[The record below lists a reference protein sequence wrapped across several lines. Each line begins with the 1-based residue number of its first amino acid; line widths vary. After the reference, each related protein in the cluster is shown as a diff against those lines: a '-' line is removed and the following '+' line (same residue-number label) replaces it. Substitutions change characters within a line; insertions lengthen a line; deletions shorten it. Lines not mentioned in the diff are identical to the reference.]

1 MKDRIIFLLWLGIL
15 AVLWIPGH
23 LDGAGAL
30 LAASLAGAL
39 VLIILAAVQSK
50 TLAVYSGLQAGDGG
64 CILMLETSGVGILPV
79 RMELTFTAENRL
91 TGDSES
97 RTVTWMAGRNQA
109 PFEVWIS
116 QSYCGRIKVRSKS
129 IKAGDLL
136 GLMRFRTKSRI
147 SSSCLLLPPQTAAE
161 IGNSLPYYYDMNS
174 DLYSELHAG
183 DDLSEVFDIREY
195 QDGDRIK
202 AIHWKMSARTGDLMV
217 REGSYPVN
225 NRVLF
230 LLENGYSLGDRKLEK
245 ESLQQ
250 ACSILLSLSESMM
263 DKGIPHH
270 MGWWRE
276 DEQRV
281 EIVHMDSPDR
291 LLESLGSI
299 LSATL
304 EPRKQSILEKYYE
317 ENMSEEF
324 SFILVIDNEFREKQ
338 LLEN

>member
-1 MKDRIIFLLWLGIL
+1 MKDRIIFLLWLGML
-15 AVLWIPGH
+15 AVLWIPGR

-30 LAASLAGAL
+30 LGASLAGAAVL
-39 VLIILAAVQSK
+39 VILAAVQSRAI
-50 TLAVYSGLQAGDGG
+50 TVHGSLQAGEGG
-64 CILMLETSGVGILPV
+64 CSLLLETSGAGLLPV
-79 RMELTFTAENRL
+79 RMEVTFTAENRL
-91 TGDSES
+91 TGDSEN
-97 RTVTWMAGRNQA
+97 RTVTWMAGRNQP

-116 QSYCGRIKVRSKS
+116 QTYCGRIKVRSQS
-129 IKAGDLL
+129 VKAGDLL
-136 GLMRFRTKSRI
+136 GLVRFRTKSKI
-147 SSSCLLLPPQTAAE
+147 SSFCLLLPPQTAAE
-161 IGNSLPYYYDMNS
+161 IGHSLPYYYDMNS
-174 DLYSELHAG
+174 DRYSELQGG

-202 AIHWKMSARTGDLMV
+202 AIHWKLSARNDQMV
-217 REGSYPVN
+217 IREGSYPVN
-225 NRVLF
+225 NRLLF
-230 LLENGYSLGDRKLEK
+230 LLENGYSFGDCKLEK

-250 ACSILLSLSESMM
+250 SCSILLSLSESLL

-291 LLESLGSI
+291 LLENLGSI

-304 EPRKQSILEKYYE
+304 EPRKRSILEKYYE
-317 ENMSEEF
+317 EKMSEEF